1 MLTVVKEEAGLEL
14 GSGMEMERRMITGMR
29 MKKSEEIRDG
39 NNACV
44 VVTSD

>member
-1 MLTVVKEEAGLEL
+1 MLMVVKEEAGLEL
-14 GSGMEMERRMITGMR
+14 SSGMKMERKKITGMQ